1 MLADVAVD
9 SYVLLMRILVGWLYG
24 CARLTMVIIRIWTAC
39 DHAIPSNFSY
49 GRRGLYINELMAKKF
64 SLLGC
69 LAMLLVVTTQKQQ
82 KKASFPGMLLEA
94 SNLST
99 SASLGLLIGRLLIAS
114 LFLYVGLS
122 ELHRWRCSCCCGLCV
137 ARDCTRVRG
146 RVETCV
152 VVVVVR
158 SGLSSVRL

>member
-1 MLADVAVD
+1 MQLHQT
-9 SYVLLMRILVGWLYG
+9 S
-24 CARLTMVIIRIWTAC
+24 
-39 DHAIPSNFSY
+39 H

-122 ELHRWRCSCCCGLCV
+122 ELHRWRCSCCSLHV
-137 ARDCTRVRG
+137 ACDCASVEGEWGWGVRRAG
-146 RVETCV
+146 P
-152 VVVVVR
+152 
-158 SGLSSVRL
+158 S